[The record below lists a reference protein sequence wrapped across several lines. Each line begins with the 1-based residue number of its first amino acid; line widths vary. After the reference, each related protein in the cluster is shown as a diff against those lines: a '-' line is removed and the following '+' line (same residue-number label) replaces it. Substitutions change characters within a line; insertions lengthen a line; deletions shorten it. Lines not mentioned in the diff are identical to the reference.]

1 MKIIEKYSSVIST
14 KPWLVILFCIILTI
28 IFIYGSTLVET
39 QTMEYKNMLPKG
51 IDEIEAIN
59 LIGSEFD
66 SSGNQL
72 VFVIEIDSQEISSTE
87 PRDVRDYKIALYIDE
102 IGEKI
107 SKMRN
112 VIRVASYP
120 TLIKNYNQ
128 NYLPKSNNEILEI
141 INNSNF
147 ENNFKSY
154 INPDHSMT
162 LLRVYLNELN
172 QSEKEEL
179 ILDLDNILKETKK
192 PVGIKVNYTGDIKVS
207 NEIMNLIGPT
217 MSSTTSIS
225 MIAILL
231 LVSLLFFS
239 LKKGVIALSAIIFGT
254 LWVFGG
260 IGFINLRINS
270 IMSAA
275 ISMIMGIGI
284 DFGIQIV
291 NRFTQERKINS
302 IEKSMKNTLEN
313 TLPQMFVTTLAALI
327 GFRAMSLGQLTLL
340 GDLGTMMSLGIMFC
354 FLAATLVI
362 PPILVIN
369 EKIIEKKNNNQ
380 TNNTINLNQK
390 IKFNK
395 KNIQTNNYNFKPRKL
410 KK

>member
-1 MKIIEKYSSVIST
+1 MKIIEKYSNVVST
-14 KPWLVILFCIILTI
+14 KPWMVIIFCIILTLI
-28 IFIYGSTLVET
+28 LIYGSTLVEM
-39 QTMEYKNMLPKG
+39 QTMEYKNMLPQG
-51 IDEIEAIN
+51 IDEIESIN
-59 LIGSEFD
+59 FIGSEFD
-66 SSGNQL
+66 NSGNQL
-72 VFVIEIDSQEISSTE
+72 VFVIEIDSQEINSTE
-87 PRDVRDYKIALYIDE
+87 PRDIRDYKIAMYINE

-112 VIRVASYP
+112 VINVSSYP
-120 TLIKNYNQ
+120 TLIKSYNS

-141 INNSNF
+141 INNPNF
-147 ENNFKSY
+147 ENNFNSY

-162 LLRVYLNELN
+162 LLRVHINELN
-172 QSEKEEL
+172 QSEKDEL
-179 ILDLDNILKETKK
+179 INDLDNILEETKK
-192 PVGIKVNYTGDIKVS
+192 PVGIKVNYTGDIKIN

-225 MIAILL
+225 MLAILII
-231 LVSLLFFS
+231 VSLLFFS
-239 LKKGVIALSAIIFGT
+239 IKKGVIALSAIIFGT

-291 NRFTQERKINS
+291 NRFIQERKINTIEES
-302 IEKSMKNTLEN
+302 IKNTLNN

-354 FLAATLVI
+354 FLAATLII
-362 PPILVIN
+362 PPIIVIN
-369 EKIIEKKNNNQ
+369 EKRIE
-380 TNNTINLNQK
+380 
-390 IKFNK
+390 NK
-395 KNIQTNNYNFKPRKL
+395 KINNKHNKKPKF
-410 KK
+410 